1 MVLTLIFTLVG
12 AAFAVATCAVCPVCS
27 WWWLLPLFVLGYV
40 AAVLA
45 YIIPLFIWLALLPQG
60 DPSPRLRRIVHVFV
74 RLTVSWVAR
83 LLGYRIRLTGTEKLP
98 DCPFLWVGN
107 HRSAFDPICSVAAM
121 PRDLVFVA
129 KPGVL
134 KIPVI
139 GSLMKKVGFI
149 AIDRDNARNAVATIK
164 QAAHMVAEVGL
175 SVGIYPEGTRSKE
188 EGMLPFHAGS
198 FKIASIAKCPVV
210 VASIRYEKRPL
221 WGKRVDIRILDVMD
235 TDYVATNTTANMA
248 DRAVEILSADLYA

>member
-1 MVLTLIFTLVG
+1 MVLTLIFTIVG
-12 AAFAVATCAVCPVCS
+12 AVFAVLTCAVCPVWS
-27 WWWLLPLFVLGYV
+27 WWWLAPLFVLGYV
-40 AAVLA
+40 GAVLA
-45 YIIPLFIWLALLPQG
+45 YILPLFIWLALLPQG
-60 DPSPRLRRIVHVFV
+60 DPSPRLRQTIHVFV

-83 LLGYRIRLTGTEKLP
+83 LLGYRIRLSGTEKLP

-107 HRSAFDPICSVAAM
+107 HRSAFDPICAVAAM
-121 PRDLVFVA
+121 SRDLVFVA

-139 GSLMKKVGFI
+139 GYLMKKVGFM
-149 AIDRDNARNAVATIK
+149 AIDRDNARNAVSTIK

-175 SVGIYPEGTRSKE
+175 SVGIYPEGTRSKSE
-188 EGMLPFHAGS
+188 QLLPFHAGS

-235 TDYVATNTTANMA
+235 ADYVAANTTAVMA